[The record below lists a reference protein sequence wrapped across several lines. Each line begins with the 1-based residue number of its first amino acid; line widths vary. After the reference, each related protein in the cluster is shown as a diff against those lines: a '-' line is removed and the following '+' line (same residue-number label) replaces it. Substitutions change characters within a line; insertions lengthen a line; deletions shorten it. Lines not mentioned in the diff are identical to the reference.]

1 VKTNRRL
8 RGFAV
13 TGVSSLNHYDRRTRP
28 PTFAVESPRTSARP
42 RRSLPSS
49 PQAKAGRTRRGFWF
63 IRNLGVFGGL
73 LGGYLAVPNQ
83 RVRATVLT
91 VAVTLAA
98 PNLMTGLTVLFAAG
112 PPQAQAAAADAGV
125 RDALQRYSAAFESL
139 DVDAVKK
146 VQPSVPTETLAKA
159 FKDMRELK
167 VAIDAVRV
175 LSLDGTTARVSC
187 KVTQTLTPKVGSK
200 QTTAVTRVM
209 RLKRSADVWV
219 IDGFER

>member
-1 VKTNRRL
+1 VKSNRRL
-8 RGFAV
+8 
-13 TGVSSLNHYDRRTRP
+13 H
-28 PTFAVESPRTSARP
+28 
-42 RRSLPSS
+42 
-49 PQAKAGRTRRGFWF
+49 
-63 IRNLGVFGGL
+63 GL
-73 LGGYLAVPNQ
+73 ASTALTLAVMLGAQN
-83 RVRATVLT
+83 LT
-91 VAVTLAA
+91 GQPLLLAA
-98 PNLMTGLTVLFAAG
+98 GLR
-112 PPQAQAAAADAGV
+112 QAQAAAAETGV
-125 RDALQRYSAAFESL
+125 RDALQRYSAAFESM

-175 LSLDGTTARVSC
+175 LSMDGTTARVSC

-209 RLKRSADVWV
+209 RLKRNADVWV